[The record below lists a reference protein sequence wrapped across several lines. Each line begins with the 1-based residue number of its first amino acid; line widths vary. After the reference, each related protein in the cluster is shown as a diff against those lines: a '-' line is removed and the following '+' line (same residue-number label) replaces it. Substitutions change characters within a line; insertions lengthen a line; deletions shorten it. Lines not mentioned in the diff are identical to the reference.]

1 MKKVLLLVLL
11 LSSFVYGANQCI
23 SCHKGIEHIREETS
37 GMTKAILEVAEKA
50 GHKGNDCIVCHG
62 GNPYN
67 ESKEYAHKGTVKY
80 FERNKGPKE
89 FYPAPGSTWINQNTC
104 GLCHQEQVDAQM
116 NSLMMTDQDKIQS
129 ALWSFGAKNG
139 YKHDIGNYKT
149 QNPDNP
155 NARVGSEKYKSY
167 MQKLSL
173 MEPQVFPSKIDE
185 LPAAPT
191 AKELEE
197 DPSLAVYTFLHKKS
211 SKDALEKGCA
221 LCHMPYSQEGY
232 YKGKD
237 KSMSLKK
244 RGSLL
249 VHSIQSSRDVKV
261 KTETEEY
268 SGIPLKACSKCHD
281 SGKSVAS
288 SYSGLLKKEKSSS
301 SNKYIHMQ
309 EDIHLKKG
317 MLCQDCHTSGD
328 MHGDGFL
335 SGANAAAVEV
345 ECQDCHGTTKA
356 YPWELP
362 LGYSDEFNTT
372 VASGEA
378 RGTVTTVAKYLQKGS
393 VSDVN
398 DGYILT
404 ARGNPFTHATK
415 VGDKIKIELAS
426 GKDIVLTPLKKLKA
440 TKKLS
445 KEALLAM
452 DGISAHNDKLE
463 CYTCHASWAPQSYG
477 SHLLIDYSKRSVR
490 ESKEFVRFEDPS
502 LCKNGEGRISPAIPG
517 AYNSVTV
524 LDKKSNILL
533 ENHKYIVP
541 GTKKQYASAV
551 LPLQP
556 HTISDKSRSCE
567 NCHTNVKAMGMGIGT
582 LNQQYDDTNFLD
594 ENGTQLRSVG
604 SHFKLSAPLSK
615 DNRDK
620 VDRSGI
626 CLSCHVDIPNGSLA
640 VSTMTHM
647 AEMAKIKI
655 DNKTHKNIVNKT
667 LNITAWMQI
676 IAGIIMSILVMY
688 LIYFMFLKK
697 KPYNARNKG
706 WK

>member
-1 MKKVLLLVLL
+1 MKKVLLLVVL

-23 SCHKGIEHIREETS
+23 SCHKGIEHIREESS
-37 GMTKAILEVAEKA
+37 GMTKAILKVAEKA

-67 ESKEYAHKGTVKY
+67 ESKVYAHKGTVKY
-80 FERNKGPKE
+80 FNKNKGPKE

-104 GLCHQEQVDAQM
+104 GMCHQEQVDAQK
-116 NSLMMTDQDKIQS
+116 NSLMLTQQDKIQG
-129 ALWSFGAKNG
+129 ALWNFGAKNG

-149 QNPDNP
+149 RNPEDP
-155 NARVGSEKYKSY
+155 NKRLGSEKYKSY
-167 MQKLSL
+167 MQRLAL
-173 MEPQVFPSKIDE
+173 MEPQVFPSKINE
-185 LPAAPT
+185 LPATPT
-191 AKELEE
+191 AKELAE
-197 DPSLAVYTFLHKKS
+197 DPSLAVYTLLHKNS
-211 SKDALEKGCA
+211 SKDALERGCA
-221 LCHMPYSQEGY
+221 LCHVPYSEEGY

-237 KSMSLKK
+237 KAMSQKK
-244 RGSLL
+244 RGRLL
-249 VHSIQSSRDVKV
+249 VHSMQSSRDAKV
-261 KTETEEY
+261 KTDEKEY

-281 SGKSVAS
+281 SEKSIAS
-288 SYSGLLKKEKSSS
+288 SYSGLLQKEKRVSGS
-301 SNKYIHMQ
+301 KYIHMQ

-317 MLCQDCHTSGD
+317 MLCQDCHTSND

-378 RGTVTTVAKYLQKGS
+378 RGTVQSVAEYLKKGS

-404 ARGNPFTHATK
+404 ARGNPFTHITK
-415 VGDKIKIELAS
+415 VGDKVKIELAN
-426 GKDIVLTPLKKLKA
+426 GKDIVLTPLKKLKD

-445 KEALLAM
+445 QEALLSM

-463 CYTCHASWAPQSYG
+463 CYTCHALWAPQSYG
-477 SHLLIDYSKRSVR
+477 SHLKIDYSKKSVKG
-490 ESKEFVRFEDPS
+490 SKDFVRFEDPS
-502 LCKNGEGRISPAIPG
+502 LCQNAEGRISPAIPG
-517 AYNSVTV
+517 MYNSVTV

-533 ENHKYIVP
+533 ENHKHVVP
-541 GTKKQYASAV
+541 GTEKEYASAV

-556 HTISDKSRSCE
+556 HTISNKSRSCE
-567 NCHTNVKAMGMGIGT
+567 SCHTDSKAMGMGIGG
-582 LNQQYDDTNFLD
+582 LNSKYDETKFLD

-604 SHFKLSAPLSK
+604 SHFRLSAPLSK
-615 DNRDK
+615 ENRDK
-620 VDRSGI
+620 LDRSGV
-626 CLSCHVDIPNGSLA
+626 CLSCHVDVPSGNLA

-647 AEMAKIKI
+647 AEMVDVKI
-655 DNKTHKNIVNKT
+655 DNRMHKSILNKT
-667 LNITAWMQI
+667 LNITAWVQI
-676 IAGIIMSILVMY
+676 IAGILVSMLLAY
-688 LIYFMFLKK
+688 LVYFMFLKK